1 MKNKDQI
8 LLESL
13 YNKVIQEQSQ
23 QNKGFTNIYLK
34 LDKNGS
40 VVKAVNGMDYQKL
53 APDLKD
59 AYMQLT
65 SDGNVYPLINGAVD
79 NTRGSKLTM
88 KNFGTPLGKQ
98 ILSNL
103 TQSFPNLMS
112 EHVRIEHHKVI
123 QEQMD
128 DIEDDQM
135 ESEYELRTDL
145 GDQETS
151 IEDIEAKL
159 ENEEDSEGEEEEEES
174 PEVEGEAE
182 TAVEKEA
189 EEKLPEDAPDE
200 GLTDDQVDLFTKL
213 IQQQN

>member
-13 YNKVIQEQSQ
+13 YN
-23 QNKGFTNIYLK
+23 
-34 LDKNGS
+34 
-40 VVKAVNGMDYQKL
+40 
-53 APDLKD
+53 
-59 AYMQLT
+59 
-65 SDGNVYPLINGAVD
+65 
-79 NTRGSKLTM
+79 
-88 KNFGTPLGKQ
+88 
-98 ILSNL
+98 
-103 TQSFPNLMS
+103 
-112 EHVRIEHHKVI
+112 KVI

-159 ENEEDSEGEEEEEES
+159 ENEEGSEGEKEEEEKEES

>member
-13 YNKVIQEQSQ
+13 YN
-23 QNKGFTNIYLK
+23 
-34 LDKNGS
+34 
-40 VVKAVNGMDYQKL
+40 
-53 APDLKD
+53 
-59 AYMQLT
+59 
-65 SDGNVYPLINGAVD
+65 
-79 NTRGSKLTM
+79 
-88 KNFGTPLGKQ
+88 
-98 ILSNL
+98 
-103 TQSFPNLMS
+103 
-112 EHVRIEHHKVI
+112 KVI

-159 ENEEDSEGEEEEEES
+159 ENEEDSEGEEEEEEES

-189 EEKLPEDAPDE
+189 EEELPEDAPDE